1 MKKEYNVSVIGLE
14 IDNGNLGCVALTLSF
29 INILE
34 QIGMKLGVTL
44 SLTAVGYS
52 DKKYECNDIVRKYE
66 VIRVHP
72 KQLSFWTKLKQ
83 NFKNADIIFD
93 FTLGDSFSDIYG
105 AGRYIK
111 TNLLKEAAEKYNDR
125 FILGPQTYG
134 PYKSTWSQ
142 AWATKIIKRAFKV
155 YSRDMQSA
163 NVLENMC
170 SKHVSVVTDVAFG
183 LPYKTKELEQNG
195 KIKVA
200 FNPSGLLWKG
210 GYTGNNQFDL
220 SIDYQEYCKNVISK
234 LTSDSRYEVYL
245 IPHVGGGSENG
256 SENDYGVCK
265 KLHELFPDS
274 HVVGEINSP
283 IDAKDYISAMDVLI
297 AARMHATVAGVSTGC
312 ATIPV
317 AYSRKFM
324 GLYENI
330 GYDYVLDVKTLD
342 TESAVN
348 QTLEW
353 VLDYKKLQAAADS
366 SQRHVQDKLQAFQ
379 EDLID
384 IFKAI

>member
-134 PYKSTWSQ
+134 PYKST
-142 AWATKIIKRAFKV
+142 
-155 YSRDMQSA
+155 
-163 NVLENMC
+163 
-170 SKHVSVVTDVAFG
+170 
-183 LPYKTKELEQNG
+183 
-195 KIKVA
+195 
-200 FNPSGLLWKG
+200 
-210 GYTGNNQFDL
+210 
-220 SIDYQEYCKNVISK
+220 
-234 LTSDSRYEVYL
+234 
-245 IPHVGGGSENG
+245 
-256 SENDYGVCK
+256 
-265 KLHELFPDS
+265 
-274 HVVGEINSP
+274 
-283 IDAKDYISAMDVLI
+283 
-297 AARMHATVAGVSTGC
+297 
-312 ATIPV
+312 
-317 AYSRKFM
+317 
-324 GLYENI
+324 
-330 GYDYVLDVKTLD
+330 
-342 TESAVN
+342 
-348 QTLEW
+348 
-353 VLDYKKLQAAADS
+353 
-366 SQRHVQDKLQAFQ
+366 
-379 EDLID
+379 
-384 IFKAI
+384 

>member
-1 MKKEYNVSVIGLE
+1 MKKEYNVSLIGLE
-14 IDNGNLGCVALTLSF
+14 IDNDNLGCVALTLSF

-34 QIGMKLGVTL
+34 QIGRELGAYINI
-44 SLTAVGYS
+44 TAIGYS
-52 DKKYECNDIVRKYE
+52 DTKYACSDIIHKYD

-72 KQLSFWTKLKQ
+72 KQLSFWKQLKK
-83 NFKNADIIFD
+83 NFREADVVFD

-111 TNLLKEAAEKYNDR
+111 TNLLKDYAEKHNCR
-125 FILGPQTYG
+125 FVLGPQTYG
-134 PYKSTWSQ
+134 PYKSGWSK

-163 NVLENMC
+163 NVLDKMC
-170 SKHVSVVTDVAFG
+170 QKHVSVVTDVAFG
-183 LPYKTKELEQNG
+183 LPYTTKELEQNG

-210 GYTGNNQFDL
+210 GYTENNQFDL
-220 SIDYQEYCKNVISK
+220 SIDYQDYCKQVVSE

-245 IPHVGGGSENG
+245 IPHVGGGNENG
-256 SENDYGVCK
+256 GENDYGVCK
-265 KLHELFPDS
+265 KLHESFPNS
-274 HVVGEINSP
+274 HVVEGINSP

-330 GYDYVLDVKTLD
+330 GYNYVLDIKALT
-342 TESAVN
+342 TEQAIN
-348 QTLEW
+348 QTIEW
-353 VLDYKKLQAAADS
+353 VRDYKKLQAEADS
-366 SQRHVQDKLQAFQ
+366 SQKHVQDKLNAFK
-379 EDLID
+379 EDLVG